1 METTY
6 FDPHIPDVNQETT
19 PTELPIGG
27 EPNVDIFLDLVFP
40 KGPPTFFLNGK
51 KLQLLAPI
59 DRDEDNL
66 SHIVFQVT
74 IIVSYDAIAI
84 TTKLFIYISSLV
96 YSSLHH
102 ASFITCALLAN
113 IRLYCVL
120 HSLFV
125 YIFCLHY
132 VNTPHTKNKVTF

>member
-1 METTY
+1 M
-6 FDPHIPDVNQETT
+6 NQETT

-66 SHIVFQVT
+66 SHIVFQASYLDSLT
-74 IIVSYDAIAI
+74 IVGSSYEIAI
-84 TTKLFIYISSLV
+84 TRKRLFIESSFQ
-96 YSSLHH
+96 H
-102 ASFITCALLAN
+102 
-113 IRLYCVL
+113 
-120 HSLFV
+120 
-125 YIFCLHY
+125 
-132 VNTPHTKNKVTF
+132 